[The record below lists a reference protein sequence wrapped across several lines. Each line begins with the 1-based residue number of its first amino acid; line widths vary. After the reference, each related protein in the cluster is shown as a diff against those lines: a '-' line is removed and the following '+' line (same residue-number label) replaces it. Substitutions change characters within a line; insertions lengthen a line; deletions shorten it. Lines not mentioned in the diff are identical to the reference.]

1 MMPRFKATIT
11 VYPAASPM
19 YDNKYCLDNMVRQTL
34 DGILCSLNLSYDYH
48 HSLRTLDETPLLKT
62 EARHV
67 LRVRIYSGEV
77 QMKHVAHLAQIL
89 QSVCLLY
96 DDPNDARFHF
106 QLNEE

>member
-1 MMPRFKATIT
+1 MPQFKATIT
-11 VYPAASPM
+11 VYPAASTM
-19 YDNKYCLDNMVRQTL
+19 YDNTYCLDSMAHQTL
-34 DGILCSLNLSYDYH
+34 DDILCSLNLSYDYH
-48 HSLRTLDETPLLKT
+48 HSLRTQGETPLLKT

-67 LRVRIYSGEV
+67 LRVRIASGEV
-77 QMKHVAHLAQIL
+77 LMRHVVHLAQIL